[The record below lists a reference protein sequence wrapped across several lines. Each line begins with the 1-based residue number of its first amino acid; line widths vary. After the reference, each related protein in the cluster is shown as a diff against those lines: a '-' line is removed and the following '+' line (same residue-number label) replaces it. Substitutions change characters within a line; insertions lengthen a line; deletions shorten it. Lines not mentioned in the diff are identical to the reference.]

1 MRGAEGVVGRLRAL
15 REAREAVVLSQRGH
29 ALAAPRQDLVG
40 VGLMADVPD
49 DAVLGRVERRVN
61 RDGELRRAKQA
72 RKMASRLRD
81 GLDHERA
88 ELLSELRELVHV
100 EPAQVRRRADGVEK
114 RLLSHL
120 RAAYM

>member
-1 MRGAEGVVGRLRAL
+1 MAARLL
-15 REAREAVVLSQRGH
+15 
-29 ALAAPRQDLVG
+29 
-40 VGLMADVPD
+40 
-49 DAVLGRVERRVN
+49 
-61 RDGELRRAKQA
+61 
-72 RKMASRLRD
+72 D